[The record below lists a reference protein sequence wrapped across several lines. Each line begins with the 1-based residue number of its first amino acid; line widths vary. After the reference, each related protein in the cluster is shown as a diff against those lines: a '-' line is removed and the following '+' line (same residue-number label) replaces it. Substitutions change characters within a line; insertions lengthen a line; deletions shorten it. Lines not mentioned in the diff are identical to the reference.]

1 MLLLVTFL
9 IGFEMVMSNLV
20 RDPQNLLVID
30 GVPYSLVR
38 EIQLTN
44 PSPCHLCD
52 LSDMCQDQKAGATL
66 MKLCSPKG
74 GTGGEFFIRDF
85 DVLSKTVLSYVV
97 DEKQFESPEESGK

>member
-1 MLLLVTFL
+1 
-9 IGFEMVMSNLV
+9 MVVSNLV
-20 RDPQNLLVID
+20 RDPKNLLVID

-74 GTGGEFFIRDF
+74 GTGGEFFVRDF
-85 DVLSKTVLSYVV
+85 EVLSKTVFSYVA
-97 DEKQFESPEESGK
+97 DEILMESPIDMG